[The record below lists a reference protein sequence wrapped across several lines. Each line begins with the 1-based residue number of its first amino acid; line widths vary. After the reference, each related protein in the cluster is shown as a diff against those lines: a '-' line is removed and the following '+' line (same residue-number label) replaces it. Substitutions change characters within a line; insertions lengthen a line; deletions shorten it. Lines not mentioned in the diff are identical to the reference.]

1 MLVMIYFCKWDG
13 SVSSHDLLRR
23 AVKEYLLSGETAAL
37 RSASNP
43 TIDPE
48 LDPEMNPRIN
58 PIIASIQDWRIVERD
73 GGKPYFP
80 DHPGILFSVSHSGD
94 YWVCAIAPEEVGLD
108 LQEENQTKRA
118 EKLAKRFF
126 HPHEQ
131 AYLKSVDYRDFTR
144 IWAAK
149 ESYLKYTG
157 EGIAGGISH
166 FSVVDP
172 VTIDAVQT
180 EISFDKDYKM
190 VLTTAN
196 SVEYRTEVL
205 QK

>member
-1 MLVMIYFCKWDG
+1 MITMIYYCRWNKEPE
-13 SVSSHDLLRR
+13 SHDLLRR
-23 AVKEYLLSGETAAL
+23 AVKEYLRTGDAA
-37 RSASNP
+37 ASRP
-43 TIDPE
+43 VLDPDIDPE
-48 LDPEMNPRIN
+48 ADLKIN
-58 PIIASIQDWRIVERD
+58 SAIASVQEWEIAERE

-80 DHPGILFSVSHSGD
+80 EHPHIHFSISHSGG
-94 YWVCAIAPEEVGLD
+94 YWACAIAPKEVGLD
-108 LQEENQTKRA
+108 LQEENATARA

-126 HPHEQ
+126 HPYEQ
-131 AYLKSVDYRDFTR
+131 AYLKSVNYREFTR

-157 EGIAGGISH
+157 EGIAGGMEH
-166 FSVVDP
+166 FSVADP

-180 EISFDKDYKM
+180 EISFDKDYKI

-196 SVEYRTEVL
+196 STEYRTKVL

>member
-1 MLVMIYFCKWDG
+1 MITMIYFCKWDG
-13 SVSSHDLLRR
+13 LGSSHDLLRR
-23 AVKEYLLSGETAAL
+23 AVKEYLRTGETAASRPVL
-37 RSASNP
+37 DSA
-43 TIDPE
+43 
-48 LDPEMNPRIN
+48 MNPEFDPAMNPEIN
-58 PIIASIQDWRIVERD
+58 PVIDSVQDWEIAERE

-80 DHPGILFSVSHSGD
+80 EHPEIHFSISHSGD
-94 YWVCAIAPEEVGLD
+94 YWACAIAPKEVGLD
-108 LQEENQTKRA
+108 LQEENATARA

-157 EGIAGGISH
+157 EGITGGMSH
-166 FSVVDP
+166 FSVADP
-172 VTIDAVQT
+172 VTIDVVQT

-196 SVEYRTEVL
+196 SVEYRIEVL